1 MTYRIAPFA
10 LLIALFVGGCSALDA
25 DGGSEAAEK
34 QAAFEQR
41 VEATVRAILRDP
53 DSAKF
58 SEVKAYPDA
67 GVACGKVNAKNAFG
81 GFVGDDNFAY
91 ADGRAALAS
100 SNPDTWGVY
109 SNACGVAMKGDAL
122 HRLQDAKRTLAT
134 SGAPLDE
141 RKEQEDDIDRQ
152 IAALKNGA

>member
-1 MTYRIAPFA
+1 MSYRIAAFA
-10 LLIALFVGGCSALDA
+10 ILIALLVGGCSALDA
-25 DGGSEAAEK
+25 NGGSEAAEK

-41 VEATVRAILRDP
+41 VEATVRTILRDP

-58 SEVKAYPDA
+58 SEVKAYSEA

-100 SNPDTWGVY
+100 SNPDAWGRY
-109 SNACGVAMKGDAL
+109 SNACGVAMREDAL
-122 HRLQDAKRTLAT
+122 HRLQDAKQTLAS

-152 IAALKNGA
+152 IAALQNGS